1 MWLKNRILN
10 PVSGALCQTRQENA
24 EMYRHFAEELYS
36 RTEAT
41 TILVDQDSIKLLDQR
56 PVNHLLAAELD
67 EQQLYERLRYSTAAA
82 TATGGLEHP
91 TVPLS

>member
-24 EMYRHFAEELYS
+24 EMHRHFAEELYS

-41 TILVDQDSIKLLDQR
+41 TIDQDSTKLLDQR
-56 PVNHLLAAELD
+56 PVNHVLAAQPD
-67 EQQLYERLRYSTAAA
+67 E
-82 TATGGLEHP
+82 P
-91 TVPLS
+91 

>member
-67 EQQLYERLRYSTAAA
+67 E
-82 TATGGLEHP
+82 P
-91 TVPLS
+91 